1 MLERLGTAYFAIISL
16 FLFLFFVPFQT
27 ELRPRWPRVKVPAS
41 EPEAPCWRP
50 DSNKDPSCN
59 GPVAH
64 QIIRM
69 EPNVLPLVWCGS
81 LERGCHLRCCPCHL
95 PTVKNDEVRPKI
107 ASFCFKN
114 RTLIKIN

>member
-1 MLERLGTAYFAIISL
+1 MLERPGSAHFATISL
-16 FLFLFFVPFQT
+16 FLYLFFVSFQT

-64 QIIRM
+64 KSYVWNQTSFC
-69 EPNVLPLVWCGS
+69 WCGA
-81 LERGCHLRCCPCHL
+81 EIWRGGCQLRCCPCHL
-95 PTVKNDEVRPKI
+95 PTVPNDEVHPKI

>member
-1 MLERLGTAYFAIISL
+1 MLERLGTAYFATISL
-16 FLFLFFVPFQT
+16 FLYLFFVSFQT

-41 EPEAPCWRP
+41 EAPCSRP

-59 GPVAH
+59 GPVVH

-69 EPNVLPLVWCGS
+69 EPNVLLPVWCGS
-81 LERGCHLRCCPCHL
+81 LERGCQLMCCPCHL
-95 PTVKNDEVRPKI
+95 PTVQNDEVRPKI